1 MKTSDFD
8 YLLPEE
14 LIAQN
19 PPASRGSSRLLVF
32 DRKTDKISH
41 NDFAD
46 IIDYLDEGDIL
57 VFNDTKVIPARL
69 FGRKET
75 GGKIEVLLIRE
86 LEEDLWECMLKTS
99 KGAKVGLNFS
109 LGNGDD
115 LINAELMEKRKD
127 GSVIVKLRS
136 NTGVREM
143 INKIGRMPLP
153 PYVKRDAVK
162 ADEERYQ
169 TIYASKEGAVAA
181 PTAGLHFTPEL
192 MKAINDKGIE
202 TAMITL
208 HVGPGTFQP
217 VRVDNM
223 EDHKMHSEHFQISE
237 SVANKINAAKEK
249 GGRVIAVG
257 TTTVRT
263 LESSNDKGKV
273 LPNEGETDIFVRPGS
288 RFNVVDCM
296 ITNFHLPKSTLFM
309 LVSAF
314 AGTANMKKVYEEA
327 VLEKYRF
334 FSYGDAMLI
343 I

>member
-8 YLLPEE
+8 YALPEE
-14 LIAQN
+14 LIAQS

-32 DRKTDKISH
+32 EREAGTISH
-41 NDFAD
+41 KEFTDILDFFD
-46 IIDYLDEGDIL
+46 KGDLL

-75 GGKIEVLLIRE
+75 GGKIEILLIRE
-86 LEEDLWECMLKTS
+86 IKEDLWECMLKSS
-99 KGAKVGLNFS
+99 KGAKVGMNFS
-109 LGNGDD
+109 LGEGDD
-115 LINAELMEKRKD
+115 IIQADVMEKKD

-136 NTGVREM
+136 DIGVRET

-153 PYVKRDAVK
+153 PYVKRDATK
-162 ADEERYQ
+162 EDEARYQ
-169 TIYASKEGAVAA
+169 TIYALKDGAVAA

-192 MKAINDKGIE
+192 MKALDEKGVE

-217 VRVDNM
+217 VRVDDLEN
-223 EDHKMHSEHFQISE
+223 HKMHSEHFQINK
-237 SVANKINAAKEK
+237 SVAKKINEVKEK
-249 GGRVIAVG
+249 GGRVVAVG

-288 RFNVVDCM
+288 RFNIVDCM

>member
-8 YLLPEE
+8 YFLPEE
-14 LIAQN
+14 LIAQS
-19 PPASRGSSRLLVF
+19 PPSNRGASRLLVF
-32 DRKTDKISH
+32 DRKTDRISH
-41 NDFAD
+41 QNFSDIVDFF
-46 IIDYLDEGDIL
+46 DEGDLL

-69 FGRKET
+69 FGSKET
-75 GGKIEVLLIRE
+75 GGKVEILLIRE
-86 LEEDLWECMLKTS
+86 IEEDLWECMLKTS
-99 KGAKVGLNFS
+99 KGVKPGMRFS
-109 LGNGDD
+109 LGDGDD
-115 LINAELMEKRKD
+115 IIHAEVMDKKD
-127 GSVIVKLRS
+127 GDLFVKLS
-136 NTGVREM
+136 SDKGVREM
-143 INKIGRMPLP
+143 INQIGRMPLP
-153 PYVKRDAVK
+153 PYVKRDATK
-162 ADEERYQ
+162 EDEVRYQ
-169 TIYASKEGAVAA
+169 TIYASKDGAVAA
-181 PTAGLHFTPEL
+181 PTAGLHFTPDL
-192 MKAINDKGIE
+192 MKALNNKGVE

-217 VRVDNM
+217 VRVVDLEN
-223 EDHKMHSEHFQISE
+223 HKMHSEYFSISE
-237 SVANKINAAKEK
+237 SVANKINSVKEK
-249 GGRVIAVG
+249 GGRVVAVG

-263 LESSNDKGKV
+263 LESSNENGKV

-314 AGTANMKKVYEEA
+314 AGTGNMKKVYEEA

>member
-14 LIAQN
+14 LIAQK
-19 PPASRGSSRLLVF
+19 PPANRGSSRLLVF
-32 DRKTDKISH
+32 DRETHIISH
-41 NDFAD
+41 KEFTDILDF
-46 IIDYLDEGDIL
+46 LDEGDLL

-75 GGKIEVLLIRE
+75 GGKVELLLIRE
-86 LEEDLWECMLKTS
+86 IEEDIWECMLKSS
-99 KGAKVGLNFS
+99 KGVKVGMGFS
-109 LGNGDD
+109 IGEGDD
-115 LINAELMEKRKD
+115 LIHADVMDKKD
-127 GSVIVKLRS
+127 GSIIVKLSSDR
-136 NTGVREM
+136 TVREM
-143 INKIGRMPLP
+143 INKVGRMPLP
-153 PYVKRDAVK
+153 PYVKRDATK
-162 ADEERYQ
+162 EDEDRYQ
-169 TIYASKEGAVAA
+169 TIYASKDGAVAA

-192 MKAINDKGIE
+192 MEALNDKGVE

-217 VRVDNM
+217 VRVVDLEN
-223 EDHKMHSEHFQISE
+223 HKMHSEHFHISE
-237 SVANKINAAKEK
+237 SVANKINEVKER
-249 GGRVIAVG
+249 GGRVVAVG

>member
-14 LIAQN
+14 LIAQS
-19 PPASRGSSRLLVF
+19 PPASRGASRLLVF
-32 DRKTDKISH
+32 HREKGRISH
-41 NDFAD
+41 KSFSD
-46 IIDYLDEGDIL
+46 IINLFDEGDLL

-69 FGRKET
+69 FGHKET
-75 GGKIEVLLIRE
+75 GGRIELLLIRE
-86 LEEDLWECMLKTS
+86 IEEDLWECMLKSS
-99 KGAKVGLNFS
+99 KGSKVGMTFS
-109 LGNGDD
+109 LGEGDD
-115 LINAELMEKRKD
+115 LIRALVVDRKE
-127 GSVIVKLRS
+127 GSAIVKLS
-136 NTGVREM
+136 SAGGVKEM
-143 INKIGRMPLP
+143 INKVGRMPLP

-162 ADEERYQ
+162 EDEERYQ

-192 MKAINDKGIE
+192 MQGLKEKGVDS
-202 TAMITL
+202 AMITL

-217 VRVDNM
+217 VRVDDLEN
-223 EDHKMHSEHFQISE
+223 HRMHSEHFQISE
-237 SVANKINAAKEK
+237 SVAKKINEVKER

>member
-19 PPASRGSSRLLVF
+19 PPARRGSSRLLVF
-32 DRKTDKISH
+32 DREKEKISH
-41 NDFAD
+41 KEFSD
-46 IIDYLDEGDIL
+46 IIDFLNEGDIL

-69 FGRKET
+69 FGCKET
-75 GGKIEVLLIRE
+75 GGKIEILLIRE
-86 LEEDLWECMLKTS
+86 LEGDLWECMLKSS
-99 KGAKVGLNFS
+99 KGAKTGMRFS
-109 LGNGDD
+109 LGEGDD
-115 LINAELMEKRKD
+115 IIHAEVMDKSD
-127 GSVIVKLRS
+127 GSITVKLS
-136 NTGVREM
+136 SHGGVREA
-143 INKIGRMPLP
+143 INRIGRMPLP

-162 ADEERYQ
+162 EDEERYQ

-192 MKAINDKGIE
+192 MQRLEEKGVH

-217 VRVDNM
+217 VRVDDM
-223 EDHKMHSEHFQISE
+223 ENHRMHSEHFHISG
-237 SVANKINAAKEK
+237 SVAEKINSVREG
-249 GGRVIAVG
+249 GGRVVAVG

-288 RFNVVDCM
+288 CFNVVDCM

-327 VLEKYRF
+327 VLERYRF

>member
-32 DRKTDKISH
+32 DREKDRISH
-41 NDFAD
+41 KNFNDIVSFF
-46 IIDYLDEGDIL
+46 DEGDIL

-75 GGKIEVLLIRE
+75 GGKVEILLIRE
-86 LEEDLWECMLKTS
+86 IEKDLWECMLKTS
-99 KGAKVGLNFS
+99 KGAKIGMSFS
-109 LGNGDD
+109 LGEGDD
-115 LINAELMEKRKD
+115 IIHADIVDKSE
-127 GSVIVKLRS
+127 GSIIVKLS
-136 NTGVREM
+136 SDKEVREM

-162 ADEERYQ
+162 EDEERYQ

-192 MKAINDKGIE
+192 MHSLKEKGVH

-217 VRVDNM
+217 VRVDDM
-223 EDHKMHSEHFQISE
+223 ENHKMHSEHFHISE
-237 SVANKINAAKEK
+237 SVAEKINEVKER
-249 GGRVIAVG
+249 GGRVVAVG

-273 LPNEGETDIFVRPGS
+273 LPNDGETDIFVRPGS
-288 RFNVVDCM
+288 RFNIVDCM